1 VAAGTAARNAA
12 FTILCR
18 VGEGDR
24 FENALE
30 VAVDGL
36 QETDRRLAHEI
47 AAGVLRQ
54 RTALDRQLD
63 RLLTA
68 DPQRLRPEL
77 RDLLRIGAYQLIH
90 LDRVPHYAALS
101 TTVDVAKTVGGQRA
115 AGLVNAVLRRLAAA
129 TEAGE
134 MAEPTSEL
142 AASYS
147 HPSWLVERWLDRLG
161 HENTEALLEHNNT
174 RAPLTLQAARVSID
188 ELRQLMASA
197 DVPFS
202 EAPLGR
208 GLTVRTSQINTLP
221 GYDQGAFIV
230 QDAAQAW
237 LLESVS
243 IHEDAIVWDCCAA
256 PGGKAAVLSHRV
268 RHVFAS
274 DVRPDRLGVL
284 RDTVTR
290 AASDVSL
297 FLADAGVPPLQPGL
311 IDVILIDAPCSATGT
326 MARHPDARWRLS
338 ASHLERLVERQAT
351 ILNGV
356 ASVVSRAGSL
366 VYLTCSLEP
375 EENERQV
382 DRFLDRHPEYR
393 RIQDDVFVFPPD
405 WGTDGGYA
413 AHMRRVA

>member
-30 VAVDGL
+30 LAVDGL

-54 RTALDRQLD
+54 REALDHQING
-63 RLLTA
+63 LLTA
-68 DPQRLRPEL
+68 DPQRLKPEL

-101 TTVDVAKTVGGQRA
+101 ATVEVAKMVEGQRA

-129 TEAGE
+129 ADAGE

-142 AASYS
+142 AAKHS
-147 HPSWLVERWLDRLG
+147 HPSWLVERWLDRFG
-161 HENTEALLEHNNT
+161 PENTEALLEHNNR
-174 RAPLTLQAARVSID
+174 RAPLTLQAARATVD
-188 ELRQLMASA
+188 ELWQLVASA
-197 DVPFS
+197 GVAFR

-208 GLTVRTSQINTLP
+208 GLTVETSQIGALP
-221 GYDQGAFIV
+221 GYDRGAFIV

-237 LLESVS
+237 LLDS
-243 IHEDAIVWDCCAA
+243 ISIPEGAIVWDCCAA

-268 RHVFAS
+268 GHVLAS
-274 DVRPDRLGVL
+274 DVRPDRMRVL

-297 FLADAGVPPLQPGL
+297 FLADASVPPLQPGL
-311 IDVILIDAPCSATGT
+311 IDVVMVDAPCSGTGT

-338 ASHLERLVERQAT
+338 EGYVGRLVERQIA
-351 ILNGV
+351 ILNGA
-356 ASVVSRAGSL
+356 ASVVPNGGSL
-366 VYLTCSLEP
+366 VYLTCSLER
-375 EENERQV
+375 EENEQQV

-393 RIQDDVFVFPPD
+393 RVQDDVFIFPTVS
-405 WGTDGGYA
+405 GTDGGYA